1 MSSWPCFERQS
12 RRLAQWLVAPQR
24 VASGGAVCSQR
35 VRCQTGQLRR
45 NVRGWAWV
53 RCGDRIC
60 WQVGRGDAKS
70 LPASAAMCAC
80 GFSLSAR
87 TFQRAFRCQ
96 SCVREIG
103 FVSCDVRAR
112 ARDRDGAPQAAAVL
126 VVDIRGVRARVRAAR
141 DAEPPR
147 LQRAALGASS
157 FQQYGPVE
165 ASFHCSPSSRDAGH
179 RGAAPRSDGRHAD
192 VLSCYCFLWC
202 ECGWCC
208 VCRAGRVRDGSV
220 AKHSAFAW
228 RIRWYGVCDV
238 VAHAV

>member
-87 TFQRAFRCQ
+87 TFQRAFRCH
-96 SCVREIG
+96 IL
-103 FVSCDVRAR
+103 RAR
-112 ARDRDGAPQAAAVL
+112 NRVRVVRCSRTRPRPRRCAPGSCRSCCGYPWRSGARASRARRGTAAAS
-126 VVDIRGVRARVRAAR
+126 ARCA
-141 DAEPPR
+141 
-147 LQRAALGASS
+147 GASS

-165 ASFHCSPSSRDAGH
+165 ASVHCSPSSRDAGH